1 VLTGEACVST
11 VARRPR
17 PCGSVLIVDDDD
29 DCRSQAAAI
38 LCRAGFEVREARRE
52 GEALQAVRS
61 RPPELVVLEVCLPG
75 VSGYEVCRQLRDE
88 FGNRLAIIFV
98 SGRRTES
105 FDRVAGLLLGAD
117 DYLVKPFTPGELLA
131 RVRALVRRAAPA
143 RPRRTERLS
152 AGLTERELEVL
163 QLLAEGLEQG
173 EIAEWLVISAKTVGN
188 HIERILGKLG
198 VHSRAQAV
206 GVAYREQLIATQ
218 YH

>member
-1 VLTGEACVST
+1 MTGEACVST

-29 DCRSQAAAI
+29 DCRSQTAA
-38 LCRAGFEVREARRE
+38 LLRRAGFEVREARRE
-52 GEALQAVRS
+52 EEALQAVRS

-88 FGNRLAIIFV
+88 FGHRLAIIFV

-173 EIAEWLVISAKTVGN
+173 EIAERLVISAKTVGN

-198 VHSRAQAV
+198 VRSRAQAV

-218 YH
+218 

>member
-1 VLTGEACVST
+1 MST

-29 DCRSQAAAI
+29 DCRSQTAAL

-52 GEALQAVRS
+52 EEALQAVRS

-173 EIAEWLVISAKTVGN
+173 EIAERLVISTKTVGN

-198 VHSRAQAV
+198 VRSRAQAV

-218 YH
+218 